1 MKMHDGCV
9 HQGLRYSAYLRGLSS
24 EDANVVIR
32 RNDGHTDEYGRLTWT
47 CVIPESIPI
56 KLFGATISHETRSLT
71 KIVELA
77 ITKIE
82 EYDAV
87 LETFAVEEEQ

>member
-9 HQGLRYSAYLRGLSS
+9 HRGLRYSAYLR
-24 EDANVVIR
+24 NVSPEAYVKIE
-32 RNDGHTDEYGRLTWT
+32 RNDGYVNVYDSTYTHK
-47 CVIPESIPI
+47 VIQRVPT
-56 KLFGATISHETRSLT
+56 KLFGITVSHETRSLT

-77 ITKIE
+77 IAKIE

-87 LETFAVEEEQ
+87 LETYAVEEEE